1 MGTVVE
7 LRPMLERK
15 IQFDGTNWNV
25 WLDGKKIR
33 PNMTK
38 VEAGKFLTQLNDG
51 ALEDI
56 LNLVPDLVESA
67 FDEQERKNG
76 NK

>member
-1 MGTVVE
+1 MGTVVK
-7 LRPMLERK
+7 LTPMLKRK
-15 IQFDGTNWNV
+15 IQFDGTSWHV

-51 ALEDI
+51 ALQDI
-56 LNLVPDLVESA
+56 LGLVPDLVEQA